1 METTS
6 NHVCPVWLAYT
17 FLLPIRKYQHDPVK
31 ILSPFIKEGMIV
43 MDYGSAMGWFSIP
56 MARMTGSQGTVYC
69 VDIQAK
75 MLEKLNKR
83 AAKFKVDN
91 IIQTLQVGKDFN
103 PDELAEKLDFILL
116 FAVVHEVPEKQQL
129 FNGLYKMLKP
139 GGKVLFAEPKGH
151 VSPNDFERSVF
162 MACNA
167 GLKVL
172 PEKPMEKGLCKL
184 LIRE

>member
-17 FLLPIRKYQHDPVK
+17 FLLPLRKYQHDPVK

-83 AAKFKVDN
+83 AEKFNVDN
-91 IIQTLQVGKDFN
+91 VIQTLQVGNDFN
-103 PDELAEKLDFILL
+103 PDELAGKLDFILL

-129 FNGLYKMLKP
+129 FNELYKMLKS

-151 VSPNDFERSVF
+151 VTPSDFERSVF

-172 PEKPMEKGLCKL
+172 PDKPMDKGLCKL